1 MACLLLLSASATAET
16 VILRNG
22 FRLIADGYEEVPD
35 GVRLLTSN
43 GGWIAVPL
51 EEVARIEPGRDR
63 QVPDS
68 RNEGAAPQP
77 RERPGLHEE
86 IERIAAEAGLPSD
99 LVRAV
104 AWAESGFR
112 QDAVSPMGAIGLMQ
126 LMPDT
131 AAELG
136 VDPSDASENLGGGVR
151 YLKQLLQLF
160 DGDSDQL
167 VKALAAYNAGPGRV
181 AEHGGMP
188 PFRETSAYVGKV
200 LRRYLNS
207 SQTEKREP
215 AGGATLGVP
224 PTIRE

>member
-1 MACLLLLSASATAET
+1 VACLLLLSASATAET

-151 YLKQLLQLF
+151 YLSNCYSCLMATAISSLRPWPRITPGQVASPSTGGCPHSERPARMSGKF
-160 DGDSDQL
+160 CGD
-167 VKALAAYNAGPGRV
+167 
-181 AEHGGMP
+181 
-188 PFRETSAYVGKV
+188 T
-200 LRRYLNS
+200 
-207 SQTEKREP
+207 
-215 AGGATLGVP
+215 
-224 PTIRE
+224 